1 MNNVQVQ
8 MLNVSIMKNPIIEE
22 ILKIAP
28 SLRIPNWYLGAGCI
42 AQTVWNQAHGFDPSF
57 GIKDYDIVYFDA
69 SDLSYEAE
77 DRVVKSVKNA
87 LKHLNASIDVVN
99 EARVH
104 MWYRD
109 HFGFNIEPYNS
120 AEDAISNWPTTATS
134 IGVRC
139 GESGNFVVRAPFG
152 LEDLFELVVRPNKK
166 QITKDIYLQKVERWI
181 KMWPKLNV
189 ILW

>member
-22 ILKIAP
+22 ILKITP

-77 DRVVKSVKNA
+77 DRVVKSVK
-87 LKHLNASIDVVN
+87 
-99 EARVH
+99 
-104 MWYRD
+104 M
-109 HFGFNIEPYNS
+109 P
-120 AEDAISNWPTTATS
+120 
-134 IGVRC
+134 
-139 GESGNFVVRAPFG
+139 
-152 LEDLFELVVRPNKK
+152 
-166 QITKDIYLQKVERWI
+166 
-181 KMWPKLNV
+181 
-189 ILW
+189 